1 MMTPLEILSRAVP
14 AAQVAEFK
22 AALKQLEEAMSVP
35 IDLTAFSINRSFT
48 LPR

>member
-1 MMTPLEILSRAVP
+1 MTPSEILSQAVP
-14 AAQVAEFK
+14 ATQVAELK

-35 IDLTAFSINRSFT
+35 IDLTLFFINRSFT